1 MNTELLYELYEITEK
16 NDAPDLATVGMPMLL
31 KKHPEITHEEA
42 REMREF
48 TGRHGQELAAA
59 YPDKE
64 AFAAAVAVQ
73 RIPDAH
79 CNGDMH
85 AALEYA
91 RKVKHAQK
99 DFLTEQGVKAIY

>member
-1 MNTELLYELYEITEK
+1 MNTEMLYELYEITEK

-64 AFAAAVAVQ
+64 AFAAAVEAGTQ
-73 RIPDAH
+73 ADKE
-79 CNGDMH
+79 
-85 AALEYA
+85 AA
-91 RKVKHAQK
+91 
-99 DFLTEQGVKAIY
+99 EQVEQA

>member
-1 MNTELLYELYEITEK
+1 MNTEMLYELYEITEK

-59 YPDKE
+59 FPDKE
-64 AFAAAVAVQ
+64 AFEAAIEAGIQA
-73 RIPDAH
+73 DKE
-79 CNGDMH
+79 
-85 AALEYA
+85 AA
-91 RKVKHAQK
+91 
-99 DFLTEQGVKAIY
+99 EQAEQEHE